1 MEGFF
6 PFQPELL
13 LLTSS
18 TKKTEDLSFCET
30 GPELMDKENE
40 TRTECPQEEQRY
52 SNIHLRFRDSA
63 FSLFQSYTAFYNNAY
78 EMIIL

>member
-30 GPELMDKENE
+30 GPELMDKENA
-40 TRTECPQEEQRY
+40 
-52 SNIHLRFRDSA
+52 HA
-63 FSLFQSYTAFYNNAY
+63 FEKLQGILLGGGPGGSLVSCG
-78 EMIIL
+78 